1 LTLKIN
7 VLQIIKHLMV
17 GSEGTLGFVSRVTY
31 NSVPDYADKASAFI
45 IFQSVEDAAVATHHL
60 REANCT
66 DAVELF
72 DRPSLR
78 TCENMEYMHH
88 LRGLPETAT
97 SLLIECRGPNK
108 EVLMSRIE
116 KTLKTIKDNKILSLN
131 KMEFSF
137 DPAECTAFWDARKA
151 LIPMV
156 GAVREAGTSVL
167 LEDVAVPVKNLAKLC
182 HGINEMFKKFEYHDG
197 SAFGHALEGNLHLV
211 FTQGFETKEQVD
223 RYANMMD
230 YLCKM
235 VVQLEG
241 SLKAE
246 HGTGRNVAPYVELE
260 WGKKATDIMWELKA
274 LFDPEDQLN
283 PGVVLNKNPT
293 VHKENLKP
301 LPVAHGVVD
310 TCMECGFCES
320 ACPSG
325 HVTLTPRQRI
335 VATREIARL
344 ERSVVPDDAAKLKLM
359 QDLYTYNALD
369 TCAADGMCA
378 TKCPVNINTGRLVKD
393 VRAKRYDSDS
403 VQYRA
408 ASASLAAFGAAMSVV
423 PLGLN
428 FVDLMHRTMG
438 TSMFGSIAG
447 PIGSALGLHWNKY
460 VPMGASA
467 LKVPNSV
474 AGAPKVVYL
483 ATCVSRSMGP
493 ARGDIETESIHEKTL
508 SLLSKAGMDVI
519 IPKDI
524 SNSCCGLIYDSR
536 GLPEQGNVQIERLEK
551 QLLAASDNG
560 AIPILTDTS
569 PCLMRMKE
577 HFTHQGLKQALYDPT
592 EYAAKFL
599 LDRLD
604 IVKKEDSVA
613 IHVPCS
619 SKKMKKDAFFEQ
631 IARACAK
638 EVTVSPVPCCG
649 MAGDRG
655 LRYPEMSGGGV
666 ASAVAS
672 PPGEAMVIR
681 EPGMKNGGRTWPSEV
696 KGACSEGFSSSRTC
710 EIALSLQTDTHFK
723 SIVYLLDRCSAPKA
737 KTA

>member
-1 LTLKIN
+1 MHPQGSSCLLGAERPPRPKQSRIDKTLATLK
-7 VLQIIKHLMV
+7 
-17 GSEGTLGFVSRVTY
+17 
-31 NSVPDYADKASAFI
+31 
-45 IFQSVEDAAVATHHL
+45 
-60 REANCT
+60 
-66 DAVELF
+66 
-72 DRPSLR
+72 
-78 TCENMEYMHH
+78 
-88 LRGLPETAT
+88 
-97 SLLIECRGPNK
+97 
-108 EVLMSRIE
+108 E
-116 KTLKTIKDNKILSLN
+116 KKILSLN
-131 KMEFSF
+131 EMKFSF
-137 DPAECTAFWDARKA
+137 DATECTAFWDARKA

-182 HGINEMFKKFEYHDG
+182 RGIDEMFKKFNYQDG

-211 FTQGFETKEQVD
+211 FTQGFETKDQVD
-223 RYANMMD
+223 RYAGMMD

-235 VVQLEG
+235 VVSLEG

-274 LFDPEDQLN
+274 LFDPDNQLN

-301 LPVAHGVVD
+301 LPVAHGVID

-344 ERSVVPDDAAKLKLM
+344 ERSELPDDSAKLQIM

-378 TKCPVNINTGRLVKD
+378 TKCPVSINTGRLVKD
-393 VRAKRYDSDS
+393 VRAKRYDSTS
-403 VQYRA
+403 IQYRA
-408 ASASLAAFGAAMSVV
+408 AQASLSVFGPAMSIV

-428 FVDLMHRTMG
+428 VVDIFHRTLG
-438 TSMFGSIAG
+438 TSIFGSIAG
-447 PIGSALGLHWNKY
+447 PIGAAVGLHWNKY
-460 VPMGASA
+460 IPTGAAA
-467 LKVPNSV
+467 LKMPAAIAN
-474 AGAPKVVYL
+474 APKVVYL

-493 ARGDIETESIHEKTL
+493 ARGDVETDSIHEKTL
-508 SLLSKAGMDVI
+508 SLLKKAGMDVV
-519 IPKDI
+519 IPTNI

-536 GLPEQGNVQIERLEK
+536 GLPEQGNVQIARLE
-551 QLLAASDNG
+551 QSLLDASNNG
-560 AIPILTDTS
+560 TIPILTDTS

-577 HFTHQGLKQALYDPT
+577 HFTHQGLKANLYDPT

-604 IVKKEDSVA
+604 IVKQEASIA

-619 SKKMKKDAFFEQ
+619 SKKMKKEAFFEK

-655 LRYPEMSGGGV
+655 LRFPEMSGGGV
-666 ASAVAS
+666 ASAVAA
-672 PPGEAMVIR
+672 PPGEAMVLR
-681 EPGMKNGGRTWPSEV
+681 EPGMAGGGRTWPSEV
-696 KGACSEGFSSSRTC
+696 AGACTEGFSSSRTC
-710 EIALSLQTDTHFK
+710 EIALSLQTGTHFK
-723 SIVYLLDRCSAPKA
+723 SIVYLLDRCSAPKGSSA
-737 KTA
+737 RTL